1 MGWIS
6 NWKAKKAE
14 SKARAAFAIEH
25 ADWESDLAIFKKAY
39 DAFSAAEKG
48 EDSAQNYTVQKSGEV
63 ALWSG
68 QGIFH
73 EVGKTPS
80 RYEGSSSGISI
91 PIVKG
96 VRYRVGATRGTLI
109 PGEEYQMD
117 KDQGTVLVTTD
128 RVIFTGSLK
137 TQEWQISKI
146 LGAARSADESD
157 FIINV
162 SNRQK
167 SSGVRFDIASGR
179 EFSCFL
185 ALTMSAAEEG
195 LAAVL
200 KELEKVQKELIGKE
214 PILVLPS
221 TRVAKEIEAP
231 KE

>member
-14 SKARAAFAIEH
+14 AKAREAFALEH
-25 ADWESDLAIFKKAY
+25 ADWESDLAIFQKAY
-39 DAFSAAEKG
+39 EVFKSAAKG
-48 EDSAQNYTVQKSGEV
+48 EDSTQNYVVQKSGEV

-68 QGIFH
+68 EGIFH

-80 RYEGSSSGISI
+80 RYVGSSSGVSI

-96 VRYRVGATRGTLI
+96 VRYRVGSTRGTLI

-117 KDQGTVLVTTD
+117 KDQGTVLITTD
-128 RVIFTGSLK
+128 RVIFNGSLK

-146 LGAARSADESD
+146 LGAARSADETD

-167 SSGVRFDIASGR
+167 SSGVRFDIPTGK

-195 LAAVL
+195 ISDVL
-200 KELEKVQKELIGKE
+200 KELEKVQDELKGKE
-214 PILVLPS
+214 PLLVLQS
-221 TRVAKEIEAP
+221 TRVTKELEPP

>member
-6 NWKAKKAE
+6 NWKVKKAD
-14 SKARAAFAIEH
+14 SKAREAFALEH
-25 ADWESDLAIFKKAY
+25 SDWEADLAVFKKAY
-39 DAFSAAEKG
+39 EVFKAADKG
-48 EDSAQNYTVQKSGEV
+48 EDSVQNFVVQKSGEV

-68 QGIFH
+68 EGIFH

-80 RYEGSSSGISI
+80 RYVGSSSGVSI

-96 VRYRVGATRGTLI
+96 VRYRVGSTRGTLI

-117 KDQGTVLVTTD
+117 KDQGTVLITTD
-128 RVIFTGSLK
+128 RVIFNGSLK

-146 LGAARSADESD
+146 LGAARSSDETD

-162 SNRQK
+162 SNREK
-167 SSGVRFDIASGR
+167 SSGVRFNTASGR

-195 LAAVL
+195 ITSVL
-200 KELEKVQKELIGKE
+200 KELEKVQKELEGKE
-214 PILVLPS
+214 PVLILPS
-221 TRVAKEIEAP
+221 SRVAKEIEAP